1 MTSKSLFTF
10 PSKFSFFYIQRFDAF
25 FSPTLWKQHT
35 LSQPVRGWVA
45 RSDRTTNIR
54 LWTVWPMALIICNA
68 SVVSKS
74 IVISVLSTGKSN
86 MQNKNLFAIRN
97 YYQAIINN
105 QPVTLLH
112 NFQTSF
118 FMCTSEIIYKTRSK
132 TILDNH
138 NNNGVLQLFISHLLS
153 HKITN
158 YFDTLNQVKGRW
170 EYFISN
176 WEGAESETTHSD
188 QVDPLTPMLLYQ

>member
-1 MTSKSLFTF
+1 MDFATMTSKSLFTF

-35 LSQPVRGWVA
+35 LSQPVRGWIA
-45 RSDRTTNIR
+45 MCDRTTNIR
-54 LWTVWPMALIICNA
+54 LWTVWPMSLIICNA

-118 FMCTSEIIYKTRSK
+118 FMCTSETIYKTRSRASLT
-132 TILDNH
+132 TITITVCYNYLLAICFLTK
-138 NNNGVLQLFISHLLS
+138 LQIISIHWTKLKEDESTLS
-153 HKITN
+153 LTGREQRVKQLILIKL
-158 YFDTLNQVKGRW
+158 TL
-170 EYFISN
+170 
-176 WEGAESETTHSD
+176 
-188 QVDPLTPMLLYQ
+188 